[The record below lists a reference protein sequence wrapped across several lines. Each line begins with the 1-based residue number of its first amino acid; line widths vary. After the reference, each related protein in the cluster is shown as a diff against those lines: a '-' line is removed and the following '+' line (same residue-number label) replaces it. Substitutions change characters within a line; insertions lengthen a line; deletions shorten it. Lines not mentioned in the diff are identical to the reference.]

1 MFGLSSRSLASAF
14 VQTQYLPT
22 GFHLSSDQ
30 MKSCASLRR
39 RLKPSSQQATRSAL
53 LQRGKAFNSI
63 CLASFSGRNADSDL
77 AGGGSSIPQ
86 PQASNA
92 GSSSAN
98 TSIEAPT
105 TASSNGAPSSPQ
117 ADGQQHQQHGS
128 SNSISD
134 LQNDVSKLSELVTN
148 QARLLQ
154 EQMKDLEQARSLID
168 MHAMTN
174 TLSASA
180 PTQTIKAGWDKDIK
194 PFEVQRNA
202 IGDRRY
208 LGGYDARFHS
218 TNKQVLQ
225 LCMIPI
231 AHKPS
236 VLS

>member
-1 MFGLSSRSLASAF
+1 MFSQSSRSVASAF
-14 VQTQYLPT
+14 VHTQHLPT

-30 MKSCASLRR
+30 MKACASLHR
-39 RLKPSSQQATRSAL
+39 RLKPSPQQVTRSAL

-63 CLASFSGRNADSDL
+63 CMASFGGRNADSDL

-98 TSIEAPT
+98 TSLEAPT
-105 TASSNGAPSSPQ
+105 SASSNGASSSPQ
-117 ADGQQHQQHGS
+117 ADGQQLQHGS
-128 SNSISD
+128 SNDISD
-134 LQNDVSKLSELVTN
+134 LQSEVSKLSKLVTN
-148 QARLLQ
+148 QARMLQ
-154 EQMKDLEQARSLID
+154 EQMKDLEQAQSLID

-218 TNKQVLQ
+218 TNKQVFQ
-225 LCMIPI
+225 LLMISI
-231 AHKPS
+231 
-236 VLS
+236 VLLS